1 MRQRLSLRAQAVAWL
16 AQREHSELELRR
28 KLSRRLAAE
37 SASPELRPAGDAPQP
52 VHPDAARLDAA
63 HPDIADPAEARPD
76 AAEQVDAVIRWLLER
91 GYLDPQRFIDSRV
104 HVRAGRFGL
113 GRIRQEL
120 SQHGL
125 ALAPETAQ
133 ALRSTEFERA
143 SALWQR
149 RFGEAAITP
158 RDAARQARFLAGRGF
173 SGEVVRQV
181 LREAAAL
188 LRSDAPEAGLD

>member
-1 MRQRLSLRAQAVAWL
+1 VRQRLSLRAQAVAWL

-37 SASPELRPAGDAPQP
+37 AASPDLRPADHRPE
-52 VHPDAARLDAA
+52 AA
-63 HPDIADPAEARPD
+63 HPDPASADATPADVARPD

-104 HVRAGRFGL
+104 HVRAGRYGL

-120 SQHGL
+120 AQHGL

-133 ALRSTEFERA
+133 ALRSTEVERA
-143 SALWQR
+143 NSLWQR
-149 RFGEAAITP
+149 RFGELALTP

-188 LRSDAPEAGLD
+188 LRSEAPEAGLD